1 MTALFKIAGHGSPEI
16 SIYKGMDKDELVHAY
31 NRLLLSLNEE
41 WNHISCRDVDRLR
54 RCHVHEGKLKKG
66 KKHHILTH
74 ICEI

>member
-41 WNHISCRDVDRLR
+41 
-54 RCHVHEGKLKKG
+54 
-66 KKHHILTH
+66 
-74 ICEI
+74 